1 MKGIKSPTIQNL
13 HQSPSILLEKGV
25 IEQLL
30 FHRSSLCRA
39 GFFCVPF
46 QPSFGSF
53 DLLVSLSFWYTSI
66 FLEHMKEQTGYM
78 KQQTEHMKEQT
89 GYMKQQTSMN
99 EQHERL
105 LTSINKHLEKLSA
118 SNLQVGVLLTFECAL
133 FLSFE
138 MRTGIQYLF
147 PSLGCLI

>member
-1 MKGIKSPTIQNL
+1 
-13 HQSPSILLEKGV
+13 
-25 IEQLL
+25 
-30 FHRSSLCRA
+30 
-39 GFFCVPF
+39 
-46 QPSFGSF
+46 
-53 DLLVSLSFWYTSI
+53 
-66 FLEHMKEQTGYM
+66 MKEQTGYM

-105 LTSINKHLEKLSA
+105 LTSINKHLEKLSV

-138 MRTGIQYLF
+138 MRTGILDLF